1 MIRLRDLSIRKKL
14 VLLAVSSAGVALL
27 LSCAGF
33 VANDVTTLQANKVH
47 KFHSHAEVIGFNSTA
62 VLTFHDARA
71 AGRLLESLRVQPEIE
86 YGCLFDTRGEILA
99 TYHRDPRTQAPRL
112 PASLEE
118 SNRFNHDGHL
128 VIVHPVVDDG
138 NPVGGV
144 YLYVSMDELRRQLW
158 DYAKIATAVMF
169 VSMAMSLLFSM
180 HMQRSVSSP
189 ILDLVAAAQRIS
201 AALDY
206 TVRVVPKS
214 KDELGT
220 LFSSFNHMLD
230 QIQAAQVAIQEAN
243 AAKSAFLANMSH
255 EIRTPMTAILGYA
268 DVLRE
273 KASNPESL
281 EAVSIIQRNGEHLL
295 EIINGIL
302 DLSKIEAGKLEVER
316 IPCSPAQIVGD
327 VVSLMRT
334 RAKAKNLSL
343 DVEFQG
349 TIPETVQTDPTRL
362 RQILINLVGNAIK
375 FTAAGSI
382 RVVVRMDERPGH
394 TPLLCCDVVDTGI
407 GLNQDQIDKVFE
419 PFTQA
424 DFSTTRRFGGTGLG
438 LTISKRLAHML
449 GGRLTVRSQAGQGS
463 TFTASVDAGPLTN
476 VQRLSAPSEAIL
488 EKAPPNPVYPT
499 VHLQGRVLLAE
510 DGPDNQRLISLLL
523 KKVGLE
529 VVIAENGQ
537 IACDLALAHQHP
549 AHGEDPRPFDL
560 ILMDIQMPVLDGYHA
575 TENLR
580 KAGHQGPIVALTAH
594 AMRSDQQRCM
604 DAGFDDYATK
614 PINRADFFAMLQR
627 HLSPRPAETPR

>member
-1 MIRLRDLSIRKKL
+1 MIRLRDLSITKKL
-14 VLLAVSSAGVALL
+14 VLLAVSSAGVALM

-33 VANDVTTLQANKVH
+33 VVNDVTTLRANKVH
-47 KFHSHAEVIGFNSTA
+47 EFHSHAEVIGFNSTA

-71 AGRLLESLRVQPEIE
+71 ANRLLESLRLQPEIE
-86 YGCLFDTRGEILA
+86 YGCLFDPQGLILA
-99 TYHRDPRTQAPRL
+99 SYHRDADKAVPLL
-112 PASLEE
+112 PASLGEN
-118 SNRFNHDGHL
+118 NRFNHDGHL
-128 VIVHPVVDDG
+128 EVIHPVVDDG

-158 DYAKIATAVMF
+158 DYAKIAMAVMF
-169 VSMAMSLLFSM
+169 VSMGVSLLFSM
-180 HMQRSVSSP
+180 RLQRSVSTP
-189 ILDLVAAAQRIS
+189 ILDLAVAAQQVS

-206 TVRVVPKS
+206 TVRVKPRS

-220 LFSSFNHMLD
+220 LFSAFNHMLD

-243 AAKSAFLANMSH
+243 AAKSSFLANMSH

-268 DVLRE
+268 DILRE
-273 KASNPESL
+273 KAANPEL
-281 EAVSIIQRNGEHLL
+281 LDAVSIIQRNGEHLL

-316 IPCSPAQIVGD
+316 IPCSPAQIVSD

-334 RAKAKNLSL
+334 RAKTKNLSL
-343 DVEFQG
+343 EAEFQDA
-349 TIPETVQTDPTRL
+349 IPETVQTDPTRL

-375 FTAAGSI
+375 FTAAGSVRI
-382 RVVVRMDERPGH
+382 VVRMDERPGH

-407 GLNQDQIDKVFE
+407 GLTQDQIDKVFE

-449 GGRLTVRSQAGQGS
+449 GGQLTVRSQAGQGS

-476 VQRLSAPSEAIL
+476 ARRLSAPSEAIL
-488 EKAPPNPVYPT
+488 EKAPPNPAYPT
-499 VHLQGRVLLAE
+499 VRLQGRVLLAE

-537 IACDLALAHQHP
+537 IACDLALAHQHAP
-549 AHGEDPRPFDL
+549 GSDDARPFDL
-560 ILMDIQMPVLDGYHA
+560 ILMDIQMPILDGYHA

-594 AMRSDQQRCM
+594 AMQSDRQRCM

-614 PINRADFFAMLQR
+614 PINRGEFFAMLQR
-627 HLSPRPAETPR
+627 HLSPRPAENLL